1 MRYHKKSWQEKM
13 ANKKGIPKVLILEKN
28 FPCYLSLAK
37 MGAKVGDRVVL
48 TNPGDVEEVMK
59 NIPQGKLITINE
71 ICRKLAKKFKVDACC
86 TLTTG
91 IFIMTA
97 ANAAEEA
104 KQEGKINN
112 NPYWRILKSAGFL
125 NDKYPGGQEAQQRL
139 LEEEGFKIIKRGK
152 KYQIADY
159 KKYLAGV

>member
-1 MRYHKKSWQEKM
+1 
-13 ANKKGIPKVLILEKN
+13 
-28 FPCYLSLAK
+28 

-48 TNPGDVEEVMK
+48 TNPADVEEVMK

-71 ICRKLAKKFKVDACC
+71 ICQKLAKKFKVDACC

-91 IFIMTA
+91 IFIMIA
-97 ANAAEEA
+97 ANAVEEA

-112 NPYWRILKSAGFL
+112 NPYWRTLKSTGFL
-125 NDKYPGGQEAQQRL
+125 NDKYPGGQEVQRQL

-152 KYQIADY
+152 KYQVADY
-159 KKYLAGV
+159 KIYLVGV

>member
-1 MRYHKKSWQEKM
+1 MTSHKKSWQEKM
-13 ANKKGIPKVLILEKN
+13 ANKKGMPKVLILEKN
-28 FPCYLSLAK
+28 FPCYPPLAK

-48 TNPGDVEEVMK
+48 TNPADVEEVMK

-71 ICRKLAKKFKVDACC
+71 ICHKLARKFKVDACC

-97 ANAAEEA
+97 ANAVEEA

-112 NPYWRILKSAGFL
+112 NPYWRTLKSTGFL
-125 NDKYPGGQEAQQRL
+125 NDKYPGGQEAQRQL

-152 KYQIADY
+152 KYQVADY
-159 KKYLAGV
+159 KIYLVGV

>member
-1 MRYHKKSWQEKM
+1 MGYHKKSWQEKM
-13 ANKKGIPKVLILEKN
+13 ANKKGMPKVMILKKN
-28 FPCYLSLAK
+28 FPCYPPLAK

-71 ICRKLAKKFKVDACC
+71 TCRKLAKKFKVDACC

-91 IFIMTA
+91 IFIMIA

-112 NPYWRILKSAGFL
+112 NPYWRTLKSAGFL
-125 NDKYPGGQEAQQRL
+125 NDKYPGGQEAQRQL

-159 KKYLAGV
+159 EKYLVEV